1 MEIGEERDMLREQ
14 LKDLQQ
20 NFIDERKK
28 ADKGAKT
35 NQVLQKDFR
44 LEKTARK
51 AVDISTCLHSYI
63 F

>member
-1 MEIGEERDMLREQ
+1 MLREQ
-14 LKDLQQ
+14 LKALQQ
-20 NFIDERKK
+20 NFNEEWKK
-28 ADKGAKT
+28 ADKVAKT

-44 LEKTARK
+44 LGKTARK